1 MPGAG
6 PYPPTP
12 RRPEVQ
18 LSGIYF
24 ILNQLADPK
33 TSGTG
38 GAIEISVPI
47 RRGQWYTQ
55 HSVRAEPG
63 VCSSSP
69 NQARFCQWSLRFIQR
84 NSIQETRVKMEQGTV
99 KWFND
104 AKGFGFISRQN
115 GEDVFVHYSA
125 INTSGF
131 KSLQEGQAV
140 QFNVVKG
147 PKGWQAADV
156 QPL

>member
-1 MPGAG
+1 VGIA
-6 PYPPTP
+6 TLN
-12 RRPEVQ
+12 RIIA
-18 LSGIYF
+18 LSGNRKRPSF
-24 ILNQLADPK
+24 ADSIWNSEPS
-33 TSGTG
+33 THFVTGRSTTIPAGFFEQNGTLPS
-38 GAIEISVPI
+38 ALEPN
-47 RRGQWYTQ
+47 RREQY
-55 HSVRAEPG
+55 
-63 VCSSSP
+63 SP

-84 NSIQETRVKMEQGTV
+84 NSISGNKNKMEQGTV

-125 INTSGF
+125 INSSGF